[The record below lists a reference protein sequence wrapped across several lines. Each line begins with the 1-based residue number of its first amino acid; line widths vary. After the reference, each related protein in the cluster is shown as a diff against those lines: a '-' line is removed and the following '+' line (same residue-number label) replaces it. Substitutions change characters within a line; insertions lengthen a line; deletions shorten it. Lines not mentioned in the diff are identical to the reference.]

1 MMQSEIKVSQT
12 VEPLAAY
19 EVKKAQWSLIAMMI
33 MGVVCFLLAI
43 IIDVMIIS
51 AGYLN
56 RLGWAWILFPYVF
69 VSVGYATVFY
79 KWFPLPFEYRK
90 GTKVVADTTVIR
102 LKKLG
107 FSDVDASEP
116 GGMPQML
123 FGSVFYLYVK
133 DPTRRSGQ
141 RKFRIKKNLYDA
153 LRPGD
158 EVTIGYLPKT
168 CMMFYL
174 DRGSFHYEPTRRV
187 KGT

>member
-1 MMQSEIKVSQT
+1 MKREHAEVTQRVTPMA
-12 VEPLAAY
+12 LY
-19 EVKKAQWSLIAMMI
+19 EVKKVRLSLIAMMI
-33 MGVVCFLLAI
+33 IGGIFLALCI
-43 IIDVMIIS
+43 GLNVHFVTS
-51 AGYLN
+51 A
-56 RLGWAWILFPYVF
+56 RLENLDWKWVFVPYVGIGL
-69 VSVGYATVFY
+69 GYIVTFY

-107 FSDVDASEP
+107 FFDDDASE
-116 GGMPQML
+116 GGLSATML
-123 FGSVFYLYVK
+123 GSVYYLYVK

-141 RKFRIKKNLYDA
+141 RKFRIKKNLYDM